1 MAISFK
7 KLLAKRD
14 KSKSRRSLAKAIS
27 WETFSFFLTIGII
40 WALTGDLRFTVELS
54 VICQGTKVFFFYA
67 HERIWHRITWGKE
80 Q

>member
-1 MAISFK
+1 MATSFK
-7 KLLAKRD
+7 KLLWKRD

-27 WETFSFFLTIGII
+27 WETFSFFLTLGII
-40 WALTGDLRFTVELS
+40 WALTGDFMFTLELS
-54 VICQGTKVFFFYA
+54 LICQGTKVFFFYA